1 MLGAAAIDA
10 HQDHA
15 EGLTVAD
22 ESTGGASAITHTETL
37 T

>member
-1 MLGAAAIDA
+1 MLGAAAIDT

-15 EGLTVAD
+15 EELTVAD
-22 ESTGGASAITHTETL
+22 ESTGGVAAITHTETM